1 MKFRQLMIVVIII
14 IVSTGLWA
22 CKNKDGNINDAIAAG
37 VAATLTKEAWEA
49 DLEAARL
56 TEQAQPPAATPEP
69 DIIHVSLPD
78 YSEGSN
84 TFVSDFS
91 SQDYAADRST
101 VGDFYQMNRM
111 ERPFSAEEMDYF
123 GDLDITRVDLKYDAP
138 WFYATFFLAEQLREG
153 VNTHYGLEF
162 DLDIDGRGDFL
173 VWAALP
179 ANAEWTTDGVQV
191 LEDGDNDVG
200 GVIPLQ
206 MEDPNI
212 NLNGYETVIFDSGVG
227 TDPDLAWVRRDPEET
242 SQVQIAYKDSFLGE
256 DGFLWGAWADE
267 GLMDPGLFDYNDQVT
282 FTVAGSP
289 AEDSPEYPLKAVPRV
304 DSTCRSWYGLTPTG
318 DEPGLCTIQEEKKPS
333 GGDQPRTGFCI
344 ATLSTTHVGGFY
356 CLGGCL
362 PECPRGRICLACAL
376 P

>member
-1 MKFRQLMIVVIII
+1 
-14 IVSTGLWA
+14 
-22 CKNKDGNINDAIAAG
+22 
-37 VAATLTKEAWEA
+37 
-49 DLEAARL
+49 
-56 TEQAQPPAATPEP
+56 
-69 DIIHVSLPD
+69 
-78 YSEGSN
+78 
-84 TFVSDFS
+84 
-91 SQDYAADRST
+91 
-101 VGDFYQMNRM
+101 
-111 ERPFSAEEMDYF
+111 
-123 GDLDITRVDLKYDAP
+123 
-138 WFYATFFLAEQLREG
+138 
-153 VNTHYGLEF
+153 
-162 DLDIDGRGDFL
+162 
-173 VWAALP
+173 
-179 ANAEWTTDGVQV
+179 
-191 LEDGDNDVG
+191 
-200 GVIPLQ
+200 

-227 TDPDLAWVRRDPEET
+227 ADPDLAWVRRDPEGT